1 MARVFEGGRQTDKEL
16 QSTMRR
22 LELRAFMTL
31 RLISSIKM
39 KRDKN
44 MISVEESL
52 EQLKRS
58 VVGGVAAGD
67 VEFLAP
73 DRAVASAD
81 APAI

>member
-58 VVGGVAAGD
+58 VVGGVAGD